1 MNYFWYSDCLWLAE
15 QFLAWVHK
23 MTEETK
29 AGLEM
34 KVNIAPPRKKV
45 VLSIAEDDPAL
56 LTEFAKEMVKQ
67 LRALDTYG
75 AHESKHNAFILS
87 PLILTKE
94 RKAEIP
100 VVGDPDEVTMA
111 RVRAY
116 YNALSALIEAKTGM
130 MTVPMMNISHEGFG
144 RAIISIGKL
153 IVSDKTL
160 RDVHR
165 FGFKSLEKMVEEAD
179 KLVAKAVE
187 LATKYEEVAE
197 L

>member
-1 MNYFWYSDCLWLAE
+1 
-15 QFLAWVHK
+15 

-29 AGLEM
+29 SGVEM

-45 VLSIAEDDPAL
+45 VMTVAEDDPAL
-56 LTEFAKEMVKQ
+56 ATEFAKEMVKQ

-75 AHESKHNAFILS
+75 AHESKPDAFVLS
-87 PLILTKE
+87 QLVLTKE

-116 YNALSALIEAKTGM
+116 YNGLSALIEAKTGM
-130 MTVPMMNISHEGFG
+130 MAVPMINITHEGFG
-144 RAIISIGKL
+144 RVTISIGKL
-153 IVSDKTL
+153 LVLDKTL

-165 FGFKSLEKMVEEAD
+165 FSFKSLEKMVEEAD
-179 KLVAKAVE
+179 KLIAKAVE
-187 LATKYEEVAE
+187 LATKYEEVAR